1 MDLILLLLIL
11 IIPALA
17 QMGVSSNYTKYKKE
31 ENKKEISGFEVARK
45 ILDQNGLQDIHI
57 VEVPGNL
64 SDHYDPSRK
73 VVRLSTDVFHGTT
86 IASTAIAAHECGHAI
101 QDKEGYLYMRV
112 RSFIFP
118 LVRIA
123 TQVSYLIIFIGLLL
137 QALDLVYLGIAF
149 VGLGLVFQLVTL
161 PVEINASKRAK
172 SEIEKHSLATK
183 NEIEG
188 VSKMLNAA
196 AMTYVAGV
204 LASALQLVRLILAF
218 GNRRD

>member
-11 IIPALA
+11 IIPAVA
-17 QMGVSSNYTKYKKE
+17 QIGVSSNYNKYRNE
-31 ENKKEISGFEVARK
+31 ENEQEISGFEVARK
-45 ILDQNGLQDIHI
+45 ILDQNGLQDVHI
-57 VEVPGNL
+57 VEVAGNL

-73 VVRLSTDVFHGTT
+73 VVRLSRDVFHGTT

-101 QDKEGYLYMRV
+101 QDKEGYFYMRF

-118 LVRIA
+118 IVRIA
-123 TQVSYLIIFIGLLL
+123 TSVSYFIIFVGILL
-137 QALDLVYLGIAF
+137 QALDLVYIGIAF
-149 VGLGLVFQLVTL
+149 VGLGLIFQLVTL

-172 SEIEKHSLATK
+172 EEINKLLLASK
-183 NEIEG
+183 NEREG

-204 LASALQLVRLILAF
+204 LASALQLIRLLLAF

>member
-1 MDLILLLLIL
+1 MDMILLLLIL

-31 ENKKEISGFEVARK
+31 QNKKEISGFEVARK

-112 RSFIFP
+112 RSLIFP

-123 TQVSYLIIFIGLLL
+123 TQVSYFIIFIGLLL

>member
-31 ENKKEISGFEVARK
+31 QNKKEISGFEVARK

-149 VGLGLVFQLVTL
+149 VGLGLVFQIITL
-161 PVEINASKRAK
+161 PVEINASRRAK
-172 SEIEKHSLATK
+172 GEIEKYSLATK
-183 NEIEG
+183 NEFEG